1 MNFEQTLAYCTQV
14 TRQHSSTFHL
24 GSSLFPPQ
32 QRQAVRVVY
41 AVCRNGDDAVDECAT
56 REEGLQRLESWW
68 QGIEQAYA
76 GKPDGEPLELG
87 LSWVLEHYEVPLEA
101 FQELYLG
108 LEADL
113 IGQEI
118 GTVNDLMIYCRRV
131 AGTVGWMVAPIAGFH
146 GGERTLQDALA
157 LGQAMQLTN
166 ILRDVGEDLGMGRC
180 YLPRELL
187 EKYQVKLTDLHARR
201 ITDGYVALL
210 EELAHLSRRLYSLGW
225 QSIPKLK
232 GTAALA
238 VGLAALNYEA
248 ILDRL
253 AQNRYDNLSQRAY
266 VKPAEHL
273 VSLPL
278 AVTRVYRG
286 RLGESK
292 LARVIPGERR
302 STRKLW

>member
-1 MNFEQTLAYCTQV
+1 MNLEQAFDYCVQT
-14 TRQHSSTFHL
+14 TRTHSSTFHL
-24 GSSLFPPQ
+24 GSSFFPPQ

-41 AVCRNGDDAVDECAT
+41 AVCRSGDDAVDECAT
-56 REEGLQRLESWW
+56 SVDGGRRLAAWW
-68 QGIEQAYA
+68 QHVERAYA
-76 GKPDGEPLELG
+76 GKPREGEPLELG

-187 EKYQVKLTDLHARR
+187 EKHRVELPDLRSRR

-210 EELAHLSRRLYSLGW
+210 EELAHLSRRLYGLGW

-238 VGLAALNYEA
+238 VGLAALNYET

-253 AQNRYDNLSQRAY
+253 ARNRYDNLSQRAY
-266 VKPAEHL
+266 LKPAEHL

-278 AVTRVYRG
+278 AVGKVYVNRLAEPKLVKVLQGKWRLKG
-286 RLGESK
+286 RL
-292 LARVIPGERR
+292 
-302 STRKLW
+302 